1 MKSAETVVPRVI
13 ALVLL
18 LGSVSMVVPLAFAV
32 VALVHGAA
40 IPAIRWLFPLALL
53 AVGSA
58 LTWLLS
64 RKQIPL
70 QLFLLAFAL
79 WLAAAGAY
87 WVSAL
92 R

>member
-1 MKSAETVVPRVI
+1 MKSAESVVPRAI

-18 LGSVSMVVPLAFAV
+18 LGSLSMLVPLAFAV
-32 VALVHGAA
+32 IALAHGAA
-40 IPAIRWLFPLALL
+40 IPPIRWLLPLALL
-53 AVGSA
+53 AAGSV

-87 WVSAL
+87 WFSAL